1 MARERESELDS
12 LTKESKAF
20 SSLSVLNHPTRLGCA
35 PGVSHSLSTRRI
47 DFQLI
52 TWLYDEFLTSNLKS
66 DVERVHTST
75 ESAGAKRIF
84 SHDDKGFFL
93 KSDFFLSDVC
103 LCQWCIDMCPKR
115 KNIDEN
121 NRLLQWRTVKP
132 CIESINWADVCFCKD
147 CCSLTESVEIT
158 DKWWKWKWPI
168 WTNYSGGKW
177 PW

>member
-1 MARERESELDS
+1 MCAWS
-12 LTKESKAF
+12 LT
-20 SSLSVLNHPTRLGCA
+20 
-35 PGVSHSLSTRRI
+35 HSLSTRRI

-52 TWLYDEFLTSNLKS
+52 TWLCDEFLTSNLKS

-84 SHDDKGFFL
+84 SHDDKGCFSNLIFFSQMYAFVNDAL
-93 KSDFFLSDVC
+93 IC
-103 LCQWCIDMCPKR
+103 AQREI
-115 KNIDEN
+115 NIDEN